1 MLWVFESNIQPPGV
15 LRSRKTK
22 FPNKA
27 IKKKGSMSLSNT
39 HNIITLYNIYR

>member
-1 MLWVFESNIQPPGV
+1 MLLVFRSNIQPLGV

-22 FPNKA
+22 FPNDA
-27 IKKKGSMSLSNT
+27 AKKKGSMPLSNT